1 MVRIAK
7 IRDVPEIVKLVN
19 HWASQGVMLA
29 RPLSQVYNAIR
40 DYVVIEKDGKIIG
53 CGALHVVW
61 DDIGEIRT
69 LAIDPEYVGSGL
81 GRQIVDHLLNSAKE
95 LELPR
100 VFTLTYKPGF
110 FQKMGFEEVDKKDL
124 PHKVWKDCLECPKFP
139 DCDEIAMARDV

>member
-19 HWASQGVMLA
+19 YWAERGQMLA
-29 RPLSQVYNAIR
+29 RPLSQVYTALR
-40 DYVVIEKDGKIIG
+40 DYVVIEKEGKVVG

-61 DDIGEIRT
+61 NDIGEIRT
-69 LAIDPEYVGSGL
+69 LAIDPGHVGTGL
-81 GRQIVDHLLNSAKE
+81 GREIVDHLLNTAVQ

-110 FQKMGFEEVDKKDL
+110 FGKMGFVEVDKKEL
-124 PHKVWKDCLECPKFP
+124 PHKVWKDCLDCPKFP